1 MSLKYVI
8 KKSVAKIGPKAGQ
21 TIYYAQP
28 AAQDSVTFHS
38 LCKRIAEES
47 SLTSADVK
55 GILDRLVNILTEELP
70 NGKTV
75 RIGELGSFRLSFGSK
90 QLDDPKSFSV
100 DQIQKHRLVFIPSAE
115 LKSIPARGKLRPGSS
130 ALAFDYERVEPQ
142 PKKKPGAGDN
152 QTPSP
157 SGPDSG
163 GDQGSTGGGL

>member
-47 SLTSADVK
+47 ALTSADVK
-55 GILDRLVNILTEELP
+55 GILDRLVNILSEELP

-75 RIGELGSFRLSFGSK
+75 RIGRSEEHTSELQSRLY
-90 QLDDPKSFSV
+90 LV
-100 DQIQKHRLVFIPSAE
+100 CRLLLE
-115 LKSIPARGKLRPGSS
+115 
-130 ALAFDYERVEPQ
+130 
-142 PKKKPGAGDN
+142 KKKRAHV
-152 QTPSP
+152 
-157 SGPDSG
+157 
-163 GDQGSTGGGL
+163 

>member
-47 SLTSADVK
+47 ALTSADVK
-55 GILDRLVNILTEELP
+55 GILDRLVNILSEELP

-90 QLDDPKSFSV
+90 QLDDPKNFSV
-100 DQIQKHRLVFIPSAE
+100 NQIQKIGRAHV
-115 LKSIPARGKLRPGSS
+115 
-130 ALAFDYERVEPQ
+130 
-142 PKKKPGAGDN
+142 
-152 QTPSP
+152 
-157 SGPDSG
+157 
-163 GDQGSTGGGL
+163 

>member
-47 SLTSADVK
+47 ALTSADVK
-55 GILDRLVNILTEELP
+55 GILDRLVNILSEELP

-90 QLDDPKSFSV
+90 PQEFLCRSDPEA
-100 DQIQKHRLVFIPSAE
+100 QARLHPLGRAQEHPRTRQAPPGVF
-115 LKSIPARGKLRPGSS
+115 RPGLRLR
-130 ALAFDYERVEPQ
+130 AC
-142 PKKKPGAGDN
+142 GAAA
-152 QTPSP
+152 
-157 SGPDSG
+157 
-163 GDQGSTGGGL
+163 

>member
-1 MSLKYVI
+1 MSLKDVI

-47 SLTSADVK
+47 ALTSADVK
-55 GILDRLVNILTEELP
+55 GILDRLVNILSEELP

-90 QLDDPKSFSV
+90 QLDDPKNFSV
-100 DQIQKHRLVFIPSAE
+100 DCRSDPEAQARLHPLGRAQEHPRTRQAPPGVF
-115 LKSIPARGKLRPGSS
+115 RPGLRLR
-130 ALAFDYERVEPQ
+130 AC
-142 PKKKPGAGDN
+142 GAAA
-152 QTPSP
+152 
-157 SGPDSG
+157 
-163 GDQGSTGGGL
+163 